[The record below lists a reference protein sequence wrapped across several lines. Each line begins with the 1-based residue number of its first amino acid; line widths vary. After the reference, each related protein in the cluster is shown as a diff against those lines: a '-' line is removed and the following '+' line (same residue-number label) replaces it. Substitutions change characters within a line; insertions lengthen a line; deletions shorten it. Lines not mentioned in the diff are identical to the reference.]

1 MKNIFFNYNSDQH
14 KMSYIRMFKSI
25 LLLVC
30 FLTAT
35 QTVLQAQEYTYSR
48 PSFWLGVGGGAN
60 FNFHRGSTQKLNE
73 SFTSPVAFHEGNN
86 VGLFLAP
93 LLEYQ
98 GPGGIG
104 FMLQVG
110 YDSRSSIF
118 KQETTVCN
126 CPADLSTSLSYVT
139 VEPSLRIAP
148 FGPGFYLYA
157 GPRLAFN
164 VDKSFTY
171 KLGINPAYPNQPAT
185 PDVEGDLSDIKN
197 TLISMQVGVGYDI
210 PLNSQNNRFQALLS
224 PFVSFQPYFG
234 QSPRSIETWNI
245 TTVRVGAALKFGLGT
260 KNPVPF
266 METGIIVPA
275 AVSDVRFTVVSPKNI
290 PTMRR
295 VSETFP
301 LRNYVFFDEGST
313 AIPDR
318 YVLLNKSQT
327 VEFKEEQLEQ
337 FSPKKLA
344 GRSEREM
351 TAYYNLLNIIGDRLV
366 KNSSSSITLVGS
378 SEKGAT
384 EGKAMAES
392 VKKYL
397 TDVWSISGSRI
408 TAVGREEPLVPHLQP
423 GGTKDLEL
431 LKDGDRRVSIESN
444 SPALLMEFQT
454 GKENLRPVQIIGVQ
468 EAPLDS
474 YVSFNAD
481 GARKAYT
488 SWRLELKDEN
498 NRVQNYGPYN
508 IDQVR
513 LAGKTILG
521 TQPKGKYVATMIG
534 TKANG
539 NIERQNANVDMVLW
553 TPPQN
558 EMGMR
563 YSVIY
568 EFDESKAINIYEKY
582 LHTVLVPKI
591 PVGSTVIIHGHT
603 DNVGEE
609 AYNETLSLAR
619 ANDVRSILEDGLKDA
634 GRTDVNFVVH
644 GMGEDAS
651 AAPFDNSYPEERAY
665 NRTVIIDIIPKK

>member
-1 MKNIFFNYNSDQH
+1 MKNIFLNYNPDQY
-14 KMSYIRMFKSI
+14 KMSFLKMFKSI

-30 FLTAT
+30 FITAS
-35 QTVLQAQEYTYSR
+35 QSNVQAQEYKYTR

-60 FNFHRGSTQKLNE
+60 INFHRGSTQKLNE
-73 SFTSPVAFHEGNN
+73 SFTSPVAFHNGNT

-110 YDSRSSIF
+110 YDSRRSIF
-118 KQETTVCN
+118 EQETTVCN
-126 CPADLSTSLSYVT
+126 CPADLSTNLSYVT

-197 TLISMQVGVGYDI
+197 TLISMQVGAGYDI

-260 KNPVPF
+260 KNPVPYI
-266 METGIIVPA
+266 ETGIIVPPA
-275 AVSDVRFTVVSPKNI
+275 TSDVRFTVVSPKNI

-327 VEFKEEQLEQ
+327 AEFKEEQLEQ

-351 TAYYNLLNIIGDRLV
+351 TAYYNLLNIIGDRLA
-366 KNSSSSITLVGS
+366 KNSSSAITLVGS
-378 SEKGAT
+378 SEKGST

-397 TDVWSISGSRI
+397 TDVWNINGSRI
-408 TAVGREEPLVPHLQP
+408 TAIGREEPLVPNLQP

-431 LKDGDRRVSIESN
+431 LVDGDRRVSIETN

-454 GKENLRPVQIIGVQ
+454 GKENLRPVSIIGIQ

-513 LAGKTILG
+513 LPGKTILG
-521 TQPKGKYVATMIG
+521 TQPKGKYVATMVG

-563 YSVIY
+563 YSVLY
-568 EFDESKAINIYEKY
+568 EFGESKAINIYEKY

-591 PVGSTVIIHGHT
+591 PAGSTVIIHGHT
-603 DNVGEE
+603 DLIGEE

-619 ANDVRSILEDGLKDA
+619 ANDVRAILEDGLKDA

-644 GMGEDAS
+644 GMGEDTG